1 VSEND
6 AFRMS
11 ESLLRDGELADA
23 IGAYLDAL
31 NQDPEHLDSYFGLMR
46 AYETTY
52 EVLPDPELLHQ
63 VTNVLRG
70 LRDRELTAEQAA
82 RADEAERR
90 VAARLEEA
98 GHPPRRPAGPRP
110 PDRPYLDLPV
120 VDLLLD
126 PDHLI
131 AR

>member
-1 VSEND
+1 MSGNEAYRRAEN
-6 AFRMS
+6 
-11 ESLLRDGELADA
+11 LLRDGELADA

-98 GHPPRRPAGPRP
+98 GHPSPAPGRTP
-110 PDRPYLDLPV
+110 PS
-120 VDLLLD
+120 
-126 PDHLI
+126 
-131 AR
+131 